1 MLFHRRGFGQER
13 ALITGTCMT
22 DADEFDWSKDVPD
35 FTVDLAELDDD
46 GHGFVYR
53 GEPFSGIAI
62 SYYGDGQVESLRP
75 CLNGFPHG
83 YCQWWH
89 DNGQLSQEWTAF
101 AGMGH
106 GWGTTWNEDGV
117 VVKKRLSEFGRALE
131 WAIFGPD
138 GAVIETGTNRADKLT
153 LEWVEKYRRLFPKA
167 PVV

>member
-1 MLFHRRGFGQER
+1 
-13 ALITGTCMT
+13 MT

-83 YCQWWH
+83 YCRWWH